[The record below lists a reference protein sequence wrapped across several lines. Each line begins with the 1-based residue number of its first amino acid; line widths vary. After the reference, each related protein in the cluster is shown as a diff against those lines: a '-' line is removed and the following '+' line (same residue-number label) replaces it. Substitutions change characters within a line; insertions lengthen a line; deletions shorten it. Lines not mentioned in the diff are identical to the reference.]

1 MCLLEEHSTFQLPFS
16 PSSVSS
22 SLQQLF
28 PGYREFGAKKYFT
41 DHGTANIV
49 QLFAAV
55 KGNVSRLLF
64 F

>member
-41 DHGTANIV
+41 DHGTVII